1 MNELEA
7 GFLFPLLDVPEN
19 GIQIVVEA
27 GGVGVSNPTNLID
40 DGIRGYPKQRS
51 DIGLERR
58 DFWVCRKLFTGNL
71 LRRNRHTS
79 ADVTTTCGIAVFV
92 GVLARCRIVEKIS

>member
-1 MNELEA
+1 M
-7 GFLFPLLDVPEN
+7 
-19 GIQIVVEA
+19 
-27 GGVGVSNPTNLID
+27 VSPGDL
-40 DGIRGYPKQRS
+40 GKPAEIRRSPAEFASTEKNQRS

-58 DFWVCRKLFTGNL
+58 DFCVCRKLFTGKL

-92 GVLARCRIVEKIS
+92 GVLARCRIVEKNLSRMRADVG